1 MKKLMII
8 LAIVLLP
15 CLASAEFSI
24 ELENTTH
31 KKMTYM
37 LYWIDHH
44 FDWPHPFNLA
54 GGELKAQQV
63 VDLNHAYQNGR
74 YFVIWYAGDDWQ
86 NTVQMNVSAQATA
99 VKVTPINFR
108 EQKQE

>member
-1 MKKLMII
+1 MKKLILI
-8 LAIVLLP
+8 LAVILLP

-24 ELENTTH
+24 QFDNTTH
-31 KKMTYM
+31 KKMVYM

-54 GGELKAQQV
+54 GGELKALEA
-63 VDLNHAYQNGR
+63 VDLYRGYKNGK
-74 YFVIWYAGDDWQ
+74 YFVIWYAEDNWQ
-86 NTVQMNVSAQATA
+86 NTVQMNVSADVTS

-108 EQKQE
+108 QQK